1 MPSARHATPSTLA
14 RPPVQPRVSMARA
27 ARARSIPCG
36 GSRVG
41 RVVVLNERVLGAMPT
56 GDGGCATTSVG
67 LSAAG
72 SGLDSCSSVVSGRA
86 NLAEASSTH
95 NAKPVSSGS
104 TTRVTAIILS
114 AGCQRRLLCLAD
126 AARWWRSSFR
136 RSDSWG
142 CHVAPGSEPLTD
154 FAQERPTPSHG
165 VHRLKADNIDYDS
178 GQRSSPPPAN

>member
-67 LSAAG
+67 AGIMLSAAG

-114 AGCQRRLLCLAD
+114 ASCQRRLLCLAD
-126 AARWWRSSFR
+126 AAGGWRSSFR
-136 RSDSWG
+136 RSDLWG
-142 CHVAPGSEPLTD
+142 CHVAPGSRKSQVLTV
-154 FAQERPTPSHG
+154 RPTH
-165 VHRLKADNIDYDS
+165 
-178 GQRSSPPPAN
+178 